1 MEACLL
7 SLIQGSTEV
16 ENKVSVCLYTYIRQ
30 HKKLHNIN
38 LQNFTIKIL

>member
-1 MEACLL
+1 MEACLF
-7 SLIQGSTEV
+7 SLIHGSTED

-38 LQNFTIKIL
+38 IQNFTIKML